1 VKNHRGAIHIDS
13 DPARGTVVALF
24 LPLVEDAVPQEG
36 QSPPAAAGT
45 AVRLLLI
52 DDEQMI
58 LEYTT
63 EGLRD
68 LGYAV
73 TACRDPEKAVALYR
87 AEWSRIDLVILDMVM
102 PRMSGREV
110 FQAIKAIN
118 PAVRVLLA
126 SGYSVD
132 GEAGH
137 ILDEGVRGFIQKPFR
152 VDELSA
158 RIEELLR

>member
-1 VKNHRGAIHIDS
+1 
-13 DPARGTVVALF
+13 VALF
-24 LPLVEDAVPQEG
+24 LPLEECAVPQEG
-36 QSPPAAAGT
+36 QSPPAGAGMAA
-45 AVRLLLI
+45 RLLLI
-52 DDEQMI
+52 DDEEMI
-58 LEYTT
+58 LEYTA
-63 EGLRD
+63 EVLRD

-73 TACRDPEKAVALYR
+73 TACQDPEKAVALYR
-87 AEWSRIDLVILDMVM
+87 ADWSGIDLVILDMVM

-110 FQAIKAIN
+110 FHAIKAIN

-132 GEAGH
+132 GEARH

-152 VDELSA
+152 IDELSV